1 MEDGGHFSGSYV
13 PGHDSCQKNGPGSAR
28 NPLHGILFTVFT
40 KCGGP
45 NREDDS
51 AAWFWGGDV
60 GTAES
65 SGAVGE
71 VAGGREKLPEGG
83 GGRRKPKQRWPT
95 GPCTRTNPAL
105 VTGIIRRQT
114 LQGARIVEESR
125 AVSSAI
131 LSSIN
136 LIIIPFSNTCYVSGT
151 HFHLL

>member
-1 MEDGGHFSGSYV
+1 MAAIFLAAMSRET
-13 PGHDSCQKNGPGSAR
+13 R
-28 NPLHGILFTVFT
+28 GILFTVFT

-51 AAWFWGGDV
+51 GAWFWGGDV

-71 VAGGREKLPEGG
+71 VAGGRERLPEGA
-83 GGRRKPKQRWPT
+83 GGRREPEQRWPT

-105 VTGIIRRQT
+105 VTRIIRRQT

-131 LSSIN
+131 LTY
-136 LIIIPFSNTCYVSGT
+136 FSNAITFPT
-151 HFHLL
+151 TIIHFSHVFQTKFAEIS